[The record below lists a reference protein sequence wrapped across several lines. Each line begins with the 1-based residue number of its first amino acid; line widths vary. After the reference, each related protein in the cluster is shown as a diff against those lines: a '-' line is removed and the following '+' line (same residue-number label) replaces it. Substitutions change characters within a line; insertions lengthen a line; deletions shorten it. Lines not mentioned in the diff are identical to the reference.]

1 MPENRPAG
9 YPRRRLLRDTA
20 VGAAAVSTAGLVAG
34 TPAQAAPSA
43 PPARRHRAGAVSF
56 RWWGTAGWRIDIG
69 NRTVLVDPY
78 LSRFDTGLFRGAFHP
93 DTALTVA
100 ADVVDRLA
108 DRAENILVT
117 HTHWDHFNDVPHIAA
132 RTGARVLGTL
142 TAYHL
147 GVAYGLPTG
156 QLAPVKGGEVL
167 DFDGYTI
174 EVVGSL
180 HSRNAAFS
188 MAFPGV
194 RVSPPPQPTKVS
206 DLPEGDTLAY
216 QIRVDGGPSVFFM
229 GRQRPGRAPIRRPG
243 SGRGDD
249 RLRRHRV
256 RGRLRAPADGGAGP
270 PEDRGAGALGQLRD
284 PAGQPADGRPDRP
297 GPTRRADR
305 RGAPGLAAQPRG
317 GARVPHRVP
326 VLTGRAQPAVR
337 SRSASTD
344 FQLRA
349 VATTPNVFS
358 RYAVVNFVRP

>member
-1 MPENRPAG
+1 MPENRPSHYA
-9 YPRRRLLRDTA
+9 RRRFLRDTA

-43 PPARRHRAGAVSF
+43 PAGRTAGRAGAVSF

-69 NRTVLVDPY
+69 DRTVLVDPY

-93 DTALTVA
+93 DTALSVA
-100 ADVVDRLA
+100 TDVVDRLA

-147 GVAYGLPTG
+147 GLAYGLPAG

-167 DFDGYTI
+167 DFDGYTV

-180 HSRNAAFS
+180 HSRNAAWS

-194 RVSPPPQPTKVS
+194 RFSPPPRPTKIS

-229 GRQRPGRAPIRRPG
+229 GASDLDERNLA
-243 SGRGDD
+243 
-249 RLRRHRV
+249 
-256 RGRLRAPADGGAGP
+256 
-270 PEDRGAGALGQLRD
+270 
-284 PAGQPADGRPDRP
+284 
-297 GPTRRADR
+297 
-305 RGAPGLAAQPRG
+305 GLAPDVAMIASAATTSVADYVPRLM
-317 GARVPHRVP
+317 AALDHPRIVVP
-326 VLTGRAQPAVR
+326 VHWDNFETPLTNPPTVAATDRARLDALIADVRRVSPR
-337 SRSASTD
+337 SR
-344 FQLRA
+344 
-349 VATTPNVFS
+349 
-358 RYAVVNFVRP
+358 VVVPEYHTAYRF